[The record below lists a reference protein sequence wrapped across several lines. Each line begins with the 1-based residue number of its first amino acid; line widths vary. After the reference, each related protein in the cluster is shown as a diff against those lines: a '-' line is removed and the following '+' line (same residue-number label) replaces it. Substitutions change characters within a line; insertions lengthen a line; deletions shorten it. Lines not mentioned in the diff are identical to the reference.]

1 MEKEKMYAICRAANT
16 YFKNIG
22 HIDWATDKQCKSW
35 DVDYWRIT
43 QSDNDSK
50 EPTAYVV
57 EFDLAVFTDCEGVE
71 KTCDG
76 SCDMGESEQF
86 TVLVEEG
93 YDADCLVQFALA
105 DPDLWILSVRPIAE

>member
-1 MEKEKMYAICRAANT
+1 MEQQTIIAICRAANT
-16 YFKNIG
+16 YFKSIG

-35 DVDYWRIT
+35 NVDSWRIT

-50 EPTAYVV
+50 DPTAYVV

-76 SCDMGESEQF
+76 SCDMGESAQF
-86 TVLVEEG
+86 IVHVETG
-93 YDADCLVQFALA
+93 YDADHLAQYALA
-105 DPDLWILSVRPIAE
+105 DPDLWILSKDRD